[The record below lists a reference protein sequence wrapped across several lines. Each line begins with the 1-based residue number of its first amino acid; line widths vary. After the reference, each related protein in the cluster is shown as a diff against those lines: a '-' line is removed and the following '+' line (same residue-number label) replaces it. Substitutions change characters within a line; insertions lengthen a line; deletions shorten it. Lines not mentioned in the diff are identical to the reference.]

1 MMGELFF
8 YNTNTHSTR
17 WDHPAD
23 PELRKLRDHHRKQQ
37 VDSLESVDNV
47 HCQSCGKDLA
57 MYRERSQHICN
68 HCASRLHGNSQNVAE
83 VNDLMQTNF
92 KTSDRAVS
100 GGQFSSKAINLQSAN
115 PKFNTILLYNDNN
128 PACLKK
134 GSKKFSGTNNTVSS
148 YLPKR
153 TNAST
158 EKKRAVSAGRLRKKV
173 FPGRGEASGRNKA
186 LGRMFGDQVIEELDL
201 AIGAGRGARSGPTR
215 QRSGDNKGKNRK
227 ENFQHGYDQANSKAS
242 LRHKELQEVPDG
254 DMVWL

>member
-1 MMGELFF
+1 
-8 YNTNTHSTR
+8 
-17 WDHPAD
+17 
-23 PELRKLRDHHRKQQ
+23 
-37 VDSLESVDNV
+37 VDNV

-215 QRSGDNKGKNRK
+215 QRSGDNKGKNR
-227 ENFQHGYDQANSKAS
+227 
-242 LRHKELQEVPDG
+242 
-254 DMVWL
+254 